1 MAKEKSE
8 CEKSEAA
15 CTDEKCTEHGAAV
28 QKRFRRTHVHDESKK
43 EAATTE
49 E

>member
-8 CEKSEAA
+8 CGKSEQA
-15 CTDEKCTEHGAAV
+15 CTDEKCKEHGVAV

-43 EAATTE
+43 EAAIE

>member
-8 CEKSEAA
+8 CEKSEQA

-28 QKRFRRTHVHDESKK
+28 QKRFRREHVRDESEK
-43 EAATTE
+43 EATTE